1 MGEAVAVSLADRTQE
16 QAAPFLLYLP
26 ESGPERR
33 QELRSG
39 WVKKM
44 PWKYREGI
52 VARKSV
58 AKRFREFL
66 TAMMRQFKTPP
77 DELLDRAE
85 ERLRQTRSPP
95 TAPDAQDV
103 RR

>member
-1 MGEAVAVSLADRTQE
+1 M
-16 QAAPFLLYLP
+16 
-26 ESGPERR
+26 
-33 QELRSG
+33 
-39 WVKKM
+39 KKM
-44 PWKYREGI
+44 PWKYPRGI

-58 AKRFREFL
+58 AKRFREFV
-66 TAMMRQFKTPP
+66 AGMMRQFKTPP

-85 ERLRQTRSPP
+85 ERLRQTGSPP